1 MKNTLHS
8 LAALLFVA
16 TVALAP
22 AATTAHAAPPADQTE
37 LGARMEK
44 LNAPWRKLRRQVADP
59 AQNAASLDLLAKI
72 REAAKGAEQLTPAKA
87 ADLPADQRAKFQAD
101 YAAGMKKFSRQLD
114 ELEAALKAGDNAA
127 AAKVVA
133 AIATAQREAHKE
145 FRKEEDK
152 K

>member
-8 LAALLFVA
+8 LAALLFLA

-22 AATTAHAAPPADQTE
+22 AASSHAASPDDQTE

-59 AQNAASLDLLAKI
+59 AKNTASLELLAKI
-72 REAAKGAEQLTPAKA
+72 REAAKGAEQLTPAMA
-87 ADLPADQRAKFQAD
+87 ADLPADRRAKFQAD
-101 YAAGMKKFSRQLD
+101 YAAGMKKFADYLD
-114 ELEAALKAGDNAA
+114 ALEAALKAGDNAA

-133 AIATAQREAHKE
+133 AIASHQREAHKA

-152 K
+152 